1 MKTHL
6 RTIVYLLMI
15 LLAEVKGLAQTRHYH
30 EPHRPQFHFSPP
42 YMWMNDPNGMVY
54 YKGEYH
60 LFYQHYPEDKVWG
73 PMHWGHAVSK
83 DLVYWRNLPI
93 ALYPD
98 SLGYIFSGSAVI
110 DWKNTSGFGINGQ
123 PPMVAM
129 FTHHLM
135 AGEKAGRSDFQY
147 QSIAYS
153 NDAGRTWTKYQGNP
167 VIPNPG
173 IRDFRDTKVIW
184 HEGSKQWIVVLAA
197 QNQVRFYGSPDLKNW
212 TFLSNFG
219 AEHGNH
225 SGVWECP
232 DFFPLKVAGNNQN
245 KWVLI
250 QSINPGGPNGG
261 SATQYFIGEFDGKT
275 FRNDNAPDKVLWMD
289 WGRDNYA
296 GVTWSDA
303 PEGRR
308 LFMGWMSNWDYA
320 QNVPTHPW
328 RSATTVVRELS
339 LRQTPEGLRIFS
351 QAIPEQKKLRAKGFT
366 LPAQSLSGTLDVG
379 KKSGLSPAQL
389 ELELEVMLPSDPQVK
404 WGLELSNASGEK
416 YRMGMDAVQNQFFSD
431 RRMAGKHDF
440 SKAFGKAIHI
450 ASRESKDHKVKMH
463 ILLDV
468 SSVEL
473 FADEGRVVLTDLFF
487 PTTPFDS
494 ISLFCEGGKV
504 DLMKGQLW
512 VLKGIWK

>member
-6 RTIVYLLMI
+6 RTTLYLLMI
-15 LLAEVKGLAQTRHYH
+15 LLAGVKGIAQSSHYH
-30 EPHRPQFHFSPP
+30 EPQRPQFHFSPP
-42 YMWMNDPNGMVY
+42 QMWMNDPNGMVY

-98 SLGYIFSGSAVI
+98 SLGLIFSGSAVI

-153 NDAGRTWTKYQGNP
+153 NDAGRSWTKYKGNP

-225 SGVWECP
+225 GGVWECP
-232 DFFPLKVAGNNQN
+232 DFFPLKVSGSNQT
-245 KWVLI
+245 KWVLL

-261 SATQYFIGEFDGKT
+261 SATQYFVGEFDGKS
-275 FRNDNAPDKVLWMD
+275 FRNDNAPDKVLWID

-303 PEGRR
+303 PAGRR

-328 RSATTVVRELS
+328 RSATTVARELS
-339 LRQTPEGLRIFS
+339 LRQTSEGLRVFS

-366 LPAQSLSGTLDVG
+366 LSPQSLSGTLDVG

-389 ELELEVMLPSDPQVK
+389 EVELEVMLPISPV
-404 WGLELSNASGEK
+404 
-416 YRMGMDAVQNQFFSD
+416 
-431 RRMAGKHDF
+431 
-440 SKAFGKAIHI
+440 
-450 ASRESKDHKVKMH
+450 DH
-463 ILLDV
+463 
-468 SSVEL
+468 
-473 FADEGRVVLTDLFF
+473 
-487 PTTPFDS
+487 
-494 ISLFCEGGKV
+494 
-504 DLMKGQLW
+504 W
-512 VLKGIWK
+512 VA

>member
-1 MKTHL
+1 MKIHL

-15 LLAEVKGLAQTRHYH
+15 LLAGVKGMAQNAHYH

-42 YMWMNDPNGMVY
+42 QMWMNDPNGMVY

-98 SLGYIFSGSAVI
+98 SLGLIFSGSAVI

-135 AGEKAGRSDFQY
+135 AGEKAGRNDFQY

-153 NDAGRTWTKYQGNP
+153 NDAGRTWTKYKGNP

-225 SGVWECP
+225 GGVWECP
-232 DFFPLKVAGNNQN
+232 DFFPLKVSGSNQN
-245 KWVLI
+245 KWILI

-261 SATQYFIGEFDGKT
+261 SATQYFVGDFDGKT
-275 FRNDNAPDKVLWMD
+275 FRNDNAPEKVLWMD

-303 PEGRR
+303 PAGRR

-328 RSATTVVRELS
+328 RSATTVARELS
-339 LRQTPEGLRIFS
+339 LRQTAEGLRIFS
-351 QAIPEQKKLRAKGFT
+351 QTVPELKKLRAKGFA
-366 LPAQSLSGTLDVG
+366 LAPQSLNGTLDLG
-379 KKSGLSPAQL
+379 KKSGLSPTQL
-389 ELELEVMLPSDPQVK
+389 ELELEVTLPNDSQVK
-404 WGLELSNASGEK
+404 WGIELSNARGEK
-416 YRMGMDAVQNQFFSD
+416 YRLGMDAAQNQFFSD
-431 RRMAGKHDF
+431 RRQAGKHDF
-440 SKAFGKAIHI
+440 SKAFGKEIHI
-450 ASRESKDHKVKMH
+450 ASRENKDRKVKMH

-487 PTTPFDS
+487 PTAPFES

-504 DLMKGQLW
+504 DLVKGQLW
-512 VLKGIWK
+512 TLKGIWK